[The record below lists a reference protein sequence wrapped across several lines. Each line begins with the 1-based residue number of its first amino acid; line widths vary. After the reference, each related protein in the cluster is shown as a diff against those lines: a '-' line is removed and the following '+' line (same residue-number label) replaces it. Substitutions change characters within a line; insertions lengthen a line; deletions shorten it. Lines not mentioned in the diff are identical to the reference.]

1 MVEEAAVVQ
10 IPREEVLRVLR
21 RTGLSESTD
30 ALAHVLPETVDLD
43 RDGELLT
50 RHGLNHD
57 DLISRLGGSP

>member
-1 MVEEAAVVQ
+1 MIEEAAVVQ
-10 IPREEVLRVLR
+10 IPRDEVLQVLR
-21 RTGLSESTD
+21 RAGLSESAD
-30 ALAHVLPETVDLD
+30 ELARLLPETIDLD